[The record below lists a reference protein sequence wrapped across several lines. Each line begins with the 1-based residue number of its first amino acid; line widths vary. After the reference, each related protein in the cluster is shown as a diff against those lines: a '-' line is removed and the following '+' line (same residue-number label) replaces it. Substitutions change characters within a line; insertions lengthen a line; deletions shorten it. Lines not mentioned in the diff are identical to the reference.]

1 MATSTCSTIF
11 DPWNLLLPEN
21 GRKMTIRK
29 IIYHTPGKADNEI
42 ALRCSILH
50 RGGRGETDWAMQNVG
65 VLGLGDIFCSL
76 IAFETKKERV
86 TAYISQLGF
95 SVKIIKNN
103 II

>member
-50 RGGRGETDWAMQNVG
+50 RGGRGETDWAMQNV
-65 VLGLGDIFCSL
+65 VVLGDIFCSL
-76 IAFETKKERV
+76 IAFETKTERV
-86 TAYISQLGF
+86 MAYNSQWGF
-95 SVKIIKNN
+95 SVKIIKTN
-103 II
+103 IS